1 MEATIV
7 LAEDE
12 PQLRGLYVEWLR
24 RSGFRVHEAA
34 DGGEALAQVRAV
46 RPDLLILDLWMP
58 VLNGLEV
65 VEHLARSSEAVGLR
79 IVILSHQDDA
89 ETRLEGFS
97 LGIADY
103 WTKDLSLAELLARI
117 AMVLGS
123 PPSGPGASEA
133 EAEVDG

>member
-1 MEATIV
+1 METTIV

-12 PQLRGLYVEWLR
+12 PQLRALYVEWLR

-34 DGGEALAQVRAV
+34 DGGEALARVREV

-65 VEHLARSSEAVGLR
+65 VEHLARTAEAVGLR

-89 ETRLEGFS
+89 DTRLEGFA

-103 WTKDLSLAELLARI
+103 WTKDITLTELIARI

-123 PPSGPGASEA
+123 PSPGF
-133 EAEVDG
+133 EAEVEVDG